1 MSRFSTAIA
10 FAAIALAT
18 PLKAA
23 PAQFRA
29 EISRTAYGV
38 PHIKAR
44 NVAGIGYGYGYASA
58 QDNIC
63 EIADRMLTVSGE
75 RAKYLGPGTGEA
87 NIASDLFHKHAFAT
101 GDVERLLAGPI
112 GSVDTPS
119 ADARALARGYV
130 AGVNRYLR
138 EVGADGITDP
148 RCKGAAWV
156 RPLTELAFWRHMYV
170 GQTVDQLFGPVALAQ
185 PPGASGRLAALA
197 PDMVEQ
203 EIGLGSNAYG
213 LGREVTK
220 SGRGM
225 LLGNPHYPWTGVNRF
240 YRTHFIIPGKLN
252 IVGVSYVGM
261 PLIRMGHT
269 EAIAWS
275 NTVSTASRFGYF
287 ELKLDPKDP
296 TRYLYEGRYEP
307 MTRQTFTV
315 EVKGAPAVIRT
326 LYATRQGPVVSST
339 TYTWTTDRAFALR
352 QAPVGLRDVDQYMA
366 VWHARS
372 ARDLKTA
379 LGRYQSFRFNLT
391 AVDAGGEAF
400 YGDTGLIPNVPQD
413 LAKACI
419 ISEIGRQ
426 AWDKERRPVLDGSRA
441 ACDWRTDADSTAA
454 GMFGP
459 RAAPQ
464 LLRTDYVEQSN
475 DSYWLTN
482 PHQPLTGF
490 SRIWGEEGTRR
501 SLRTRLAIDQIEQR
515 VAGTDGLD
523 GKKFDLATLQQVM
536 FGDRHFGGELVRDD
550 LVAACKRSADP
561 HLPRACDALAK
572 WDLKTNLDSQGA
584 HLFHLFAQNGGLKF
598 KVPFNSAD
606 PLHTPNTLDADDPAV
621 LGALAK
627 AVERLDALKIPL
639 DARLGDVQRDER
651 GGGKLVPIHGGP
663 GVDGVFNAIDMGE
676 PRPVLGWTKVRSG
689 ASWIMTVE
697 FTDHGPVSQGLL
709 TYSESS
715 NPASPHYGD
724 QTRLYSQKGWDDL
737 RFSEAA
743 VKAGT
748 ISRKV
753 IAE

>member
-1 MSRFSTAIA
+1 MSRLS
-10 FAAIALAT
+10 AAVACAVMALAAT
-18 PLKAA
+18 AQAA
-23 PAQFRA
+23 PDRFRA

-38 PHIKAR
+38 PHIKAG
-44 NVAGIGYGYGYASA
+44 NLAGIGYGYGYASS

-75 RAKYLGPGTGEA
+75 RARFLGPGPGDA
-87 NIASDLFHKHAFAT
+87 NIASDLFHKRAFAS
-101 GDVERLLAGPI
+101 GDVEHLLAGPA

-119 ADARALARGYV
+119 ADARALVQGYV

-138 EVGADGITDP
+138 EAGAGGITDP

-170 GQTVDQLFGPVALAQ
+170 GQTVDGLFAPVAEAQ
-185 PPGASGRLAALA
+185 PPGATRLAARA
-197 PDMVEQ
+197 PDIVEQ
-203 EIGLGSNAYG
+203 ETGLGSNAYG
-213 LGREVTK
+213 LGREATK

-225 LLGNPHYPWTGVNRF
+225 LLGNPHYPWTGPNRF

-269 EAIAWS
+269 DSIAWS

-287 ELKLDPKDP
+287 ELKLDAKDP

-307 MTRQTFTV
+307 MARQTFSV
-315 EVKGAPAVIRT
+315 EVKGALAVTRT
-326 LYATRQGPVVSST
+326 LYATRWGPVVSSAT
-339 TYTWTTDRAFALR
+339 FPWTADRAFALR

-366 VWHARS
+366 VWHARD
-372 ARDLKTA
+372 ARDLRTA

-391 AVDAGGEAF
+391 AVDAGGQAF
-400 YGDTGLIPNVPQD
+400 YGDTGLIPNVPED

-419 ISEIGRQ
+419 ISDIGRE
-426 AWDKERRPVLDGSRA
+426 AWDKGRRPVLDGSRA
-441 ACDWRTDADSTAA
+441 PCDWRTDADSTAS
-454 GMFGP
+454 GMLGP

-490 SRIWGEEGTRR
+490 SRIWGDEGTRR
-501 SLRTRLAIDQIEQR
+501 SLRTRLAIDQIERR

-550 LVAACKRSADP
+550 LVGACRRSADP
-561 HLPRACDALAK
+561 RLPRACDALGK
-572 WDLKTNLDSQGA
+572 WDLKTNLDSRGA
-584 HLFHLFAQNGGLKF
+584 HLFQLFAQNGGLKF
-598 KVPFNSAD
+598 KVPFNPAD
-606 PLHTPNTLDADDPAV
+606 PLRTPNTLNVDDPAV

-639 DARLGDVQRDER
+639 DARLGDVQRDDR
-651 GGGKLVPIHGGP
+651 GGGELVPIHGGP

-676 PRPVLGWTKVRSG
+676 PKPGLGWTQVVHG

-697 FTDHGPVSQGLL
+697 FTDHGPVSEGLL

-715 NPASPHYGD
+715 NPRSPHYGD
-724 QTRLYSQKGWDDL
+724 QTRLYSRKGWDDL
-737 RFSEAA
+737 RFTERA